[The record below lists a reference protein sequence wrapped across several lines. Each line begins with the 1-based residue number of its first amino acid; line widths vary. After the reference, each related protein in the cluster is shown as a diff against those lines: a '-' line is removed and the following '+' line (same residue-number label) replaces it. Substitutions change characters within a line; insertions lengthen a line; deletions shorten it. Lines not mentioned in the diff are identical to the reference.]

1 MQRCA
6 FTPYEGKKPYIF
18 VSYAHKD
25 SDRVFPILEE
35 LDRRGYRV
43 WYDDGIAP
51 GSEWPENIAQHLDG
65 CSLTLAFVS
74 PSSIASP
81 NCRREVTFALSKHKP
96 FLGILLEP
104 TEMSLGME
112 MQLSAQQCIMKY
124 TYPDEQSFFSKIC
137 SCPDLQP
144 CLGQPKPIPQPAPMP
159 APAPVVAPAPVSVPK
174 QASAPKPVPMPREKK
189 PLDKKLLAI
198 IGGAVAAV
206 AVVAIVLVI
215 ALSGG
220 NKPDPNLDNSK
231 PSNGSTP
238 SETVTNKFEMAFT
251 DQTVTAED
259 IATINAN
266 TKLESL
272 EFHNCQFQ
280 EGILEEL
287 TLPVTLKKLIIRGCE
302 GVTQL
307 QSLASLQNLE
317 VLELSNSSITND
329 TLPELTIPT
338 LKELNIS
345 VNEDFSALS
354 LFAGCTG
361 LERID
366 FSNTIVDNVNTLSAL
381 EQLTYINGSHTEV
394 ADISPLAD
402 LANILELRFAN
413 CCISTIDKS
422 FHTLY
427 LKTLDLSCNSLTDL
441 IAFQNC
447 AVLESVYLG
456 FNQLETAYPISKCAM
471 FLTVLDFSGN
481 MKMDKNDLY
490 FLDEAINLKELYI
503 DGLSMFDLDD
513 LHNLTKLERLSAM
526 DCSISDLTGLE
537 NTVGTLKYLNLS
549 SNSLDDIS
557 ILAGLQGNGLYLDL
571 SFNFYVTDLSLLSSS
586 AQYAVLN
593 ITNERL
599 DLSTIP
605 ALQIDTLILA
615 YAKDAE
621 KNGWLQTNP
630 AGAYVVIDCPMDK
643 VVVMETML
651 GRGNVQFMEEIE
663 DYVNFLGSLGVDVRY
678 MEAAIKSY

>member
-1 MQRCA
+1 MHS
-6 FTPYEGKKPYIF
+6 
-18 VSYAHKD
+18 VS
-25 SDRVFPILEE
+25 
-35 LDRRGYRV
+35 
-43 WYDDGIAP
+43 
-51 GSEWPENIAQHLDG
+51 
-65 CSLTLAFVS
+65 
-74 PSSIASP
+74 
-81 NCRREVTFALSKHKP
+81 
-96 FLGILLEP
+96 
-104 TEMSLGME
+104 
-112 MQLSAQQCIMKY
+112 
-124 TYPDEQSFFSKIC
+124 
-137 SCPDLQP
+137 
-144 CLGQPKPIPQPAPMP
+144 
-159 APAPVVAPAPVSVPK
+159 
-174 QASAPKPVPMPREKK
+174 
-189 PLDKKLLAI
+189 
-198 IGGAVAAV
+198 
-206 AVVAIVLVI
+206 
-215 ALSGG
+215 
-220 NKPDPNLDNSK
+220 
-231 PSNGSTP
+231 STP
-238 SETVTNKFEMAFT
+238 ARPETSHS
-251 DQTVTAED
+251 QPPRQR
-259 IATINAN
+259 I
-266 TKLESL
+266 TK
-272 EFHNCQFQ
+272 
-280 EGILEEL
+280 
-287 TLPVTLKKLIIRGCE
+287 
-302 GVTQL
+302 
-307 QSLASLQNLE
+307 A
-317 VLELSNSSITND
+317 LSNSGITND

-366 FSNTIVDNVNTLSAL
+366 FSNTIVDYVDTLSAMA
-381 EQLTYINGSHTEV
+381 QLTHVNGSHTEV
-394 ADISPLAD
+394 EDISPLAD
-402 LANILELRFAN
+402 LSNLLELRFAN
-413 CCISTIDKS
+413 CCISTIDKP

-427 LKTLDLSCNSLTDL
+427 LKTLDLSFNSLTDL
-441 IAFQNC
+441 IAFENC

-456 FNQLETAYPISKCAM
+456 FNQLETAYPISKSVM

-481 MKMDKNDLY
+481 MNMDKNDLY
-490 FLDEAINLKELYI
+490 FLDEAVNLKELYI

-537 NTVGTLKYLNLS
+537 STVGTLKYLNLS